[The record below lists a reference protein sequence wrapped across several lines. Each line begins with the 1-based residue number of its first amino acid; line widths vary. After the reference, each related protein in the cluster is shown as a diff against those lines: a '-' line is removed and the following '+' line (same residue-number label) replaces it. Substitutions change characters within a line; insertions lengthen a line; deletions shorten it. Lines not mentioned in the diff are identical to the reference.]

1 MASKSFRCRLVT
13 PSASLLDERATYASI
28 PAWDGLFGVLPGR
41 APILA
46 RLGMGELR
54 LEFPSAGQAAGGS
67 RRYVLDGGF
76 VRMEGEELTILAER
90 AAPVETLTVPDAEAE
105 LKAIESKPLPT
116 AKVGAERDAFAERRK
131 RDLDFARLKIR
142 AASTKGAI

>member
-13 PSASLLDERATYASI
+13 PSASLLDERAVYASI
-28 PAWDGLFGVLPGR
+28 PAWDGLFGVLPNR

-54 LEFPSAGQAAGGS
+54 LEFPSAGSAQGGS

-105 LKAIESKPLPT
+105 IKSIEARPAPAGK
-116 AKVGAERDAFAERRK
+116 GAERDAAATRRQ
-131 RDLDFARLKIR
+131 RDLEYARLKLR
-142 AASTKGAI
+142 AASGKGAI